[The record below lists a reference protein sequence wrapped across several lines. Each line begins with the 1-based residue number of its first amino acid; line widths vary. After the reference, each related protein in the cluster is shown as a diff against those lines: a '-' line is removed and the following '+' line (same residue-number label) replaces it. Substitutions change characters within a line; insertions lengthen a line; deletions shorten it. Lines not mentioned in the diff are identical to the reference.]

1 METSAARRA
10 GVDVL
15 IAAAA
20 SVAGGN
26 LLAFASMPDAAQ
38 RVLAV
43 AAGAAVTAIGVV
55 SILRRSPRTTTAADR
70 VTLARAVLAG
80 YCATLTVPILVAGQ
94 LPGWLLVAIGAIAFL
109 LDGVDG
115 RVARLTGH
123 VSPEGAR
130 MDMEID
136 AALLLVL
143 SLAAAPQLGW
153 WTLGIGLM
161 RYVFVGAS
169 WLRPALGGQMR
180 PSLSRRFIGASQAFA
195 LLLALTPAVP
205 EAAGGPVVA
214 TALVLLTLSFIRD
227 IVDLERRQRHRL
239 GHSGELLGS

>member
-10 GVDVL
+10 GVDAMT
-15 IAAAA
+15 AAA
-20 SVAGGN
+20 VNLAGGSF
-26 LLAFASMPDAAQ
+26 LAFASMPGAALP
-38 RVLAV
+38 VLAV

-55 SILRRSPRTTTAADR
+55 SILRRRPAITTAADR
-70 VTLARAVLAG
+70 ITLARAVLAG
-80 YCATLTVPILVAGQ
+80 YCATLTVPILIGGH
-94 LPGWLLVAIGAIAFL
+94 LPGWLLVTIGTIAFL

-143 SLAAAPQLGW
+143 SCAVAPQLGW

-161 RYVFVGAS
+161 RYVFVAVS
-169 WLRPALGGQMR
+169 RVRPALAGDLR
-180 PSLSRRFIGASQAFA
+180 PSLARRFIGAVQAFA
-195 LLLALTPAVP
+195 LLLALAPAVP
-205 EAAGGPVVA
+205 AAVGGPVVA
-214 TALVLLTLSFIRD
+214 IALVSLTLSFIRD
-227 IVDLERRQRHRL
+227 IAELERRHRQHANNPGGL
-239 GHSGELLGS
+239 VNP